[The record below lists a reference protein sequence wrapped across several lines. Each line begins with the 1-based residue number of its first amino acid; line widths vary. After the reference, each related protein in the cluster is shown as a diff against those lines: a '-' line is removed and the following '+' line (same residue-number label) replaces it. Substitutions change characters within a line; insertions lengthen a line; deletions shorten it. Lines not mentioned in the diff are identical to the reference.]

1 MKRRDARSSD
11 RFGSVKTGLKYSL
24 LVFDWDGTLFDSA
37 AVIADCIQQA
47 ARDMALP
54 IPDSGTARHV
64 IGLGLN
70 DSLRHAMPALPPD
83 RYEEFLAI
91 YRAYFLEREDSLSL
105 FPGIEQLLG
114 DLKRRGHRLAVATGK
129 PRRGLERA
137 LQASGIGALFAASRC
152 GDETRPKPDPAMLLE
167 LLQEFEIDPASG
179 LMIGDTTHDLQM
191 ARNAGIEA
199 VAVSYGAHSGEALRA
214 FEPRACVASV
224 EELRQWLTANA

>member
-1 MKRRDARSSD
+1 
-11 RFGSVKTGLKYSL
+11 
-24 LVFDWDGTLFDSA
+24 
-37 AVIADCIQQA
+37 
-47 ARDMALP
+47 
-54 IPDSGTARHV
+54 
-64 IGLGLN
+64 
-70 DSLRHAMPALPPD
+70 MPALPPD
-83 RYEEFLAI
+83 RYEEFLGI